1 MCIVESLLPKLAAL
15 PKPRTWVLW
24 GCPGR
29 NLGQCWPW
37 AIQSKMWT
45 AWTTALLGRKCLIPS
60 WFQLQI
66 CTPYI
71 YLWVLCSTVWYLC
84 FDFNSERI
92 WRGIRERLKM
102 CKTKNTCVIS
112 EIWQCLGGEIE
123 ATLLIILLYS
133 PNWMWFFFVLLF
145 FIFLS
150 MLCMDD
156 TRPVPT
162 QRLA

>member
-1 MCIVESLLPKLAAL
+1 MNCLDYGI
-15 PKPRTWVLW
+15 T
-24 GCPGR
+24 
-29 NLGQCWPW
+29 GQ
-37 AIQSKMWT
+37 KE
-45 AWTTALLGRKCLIPS
+45 CLIPS

-133 PNWMWFFFVLLF
+133 PNWMWFFLFCYFLF
-145 FIFLS
+145 FFLCYVWMIPGQFLPKGLLKCFQS
-150 MLCMDD
+150 YLL
-156 TRPVPT
+156 TLHL
-162 QRLA
+162 Q